1 MFADEAT
8 ITVRAGDGGNGS
20 AHFRRERFVPF
31 GGPDGGDG
39 GRGGSVYFVADANL
53 NTLARFIHE
62 RRFRAPS
69 GGDGASNRRHGA
81 KGRDLLLRVPPG
93 TIVRD
98 AETGA
103 VITDV
108 VELGQRILIAR
119 GGRGGLGNT
128 HFATATHQA
137 PRVADRGEPGQQR
150 MLALELQLIAEV
162 GLAGLPNAGKSTF
175 LATVTRATPKIA
187 NYPFTTLEPSLGV
200 ATLGD
205 RTIVI
210 ADIPGLIEGAHDG
223 VGLGHEF
230 LRHVERTRLLLH
242 LVDGSGQEGRD
253 PLDDIRVID
262 EELRLHSPLLA
273 ERPQILVVTKADLP
287 KTVENAQRIR
297 AAVGPGRDVFVISA
311 ATHEGVQP
319 LMQRVGMLLDQLP
332 PPPSIEPTP
341 VAVEPD
347 IMAALEGAGAVR
359 FRGVLLDRLVAQTDL
374 DERDGIERLRRRLVQ
389 ERIPALAA
397 RAGLSAGEV
406 RIGPTVWQLQ
416 GGQITWLRTD
426 VPRE

>member
-69 GGDGASNRRHGA
+69 GGDGAGNRRHGA
-81 KGRDLLLRVPPG
+81 KGRDLVLRVPPG
-93 TIVRD
+93 TVVRD

-103 VITDV
+103 VLTDV
-108 VELGQRILIAR
+108 VTPGQRVQIAR

-150 MLALELQLIAEV
+150 LLALELRLIAEV

-175 LATVTRATPKIA
+175 LAAVTQATPKIGD
-187 NYPFTTLEPSLGV
+187 YPFTTLEPNLGV

-205 RTIVI
+205 RHIVI
-210 ADIPGLIEGAHDG
+210 ADIPGLIAGAHEG

-253 PLDDIRVID
+253 PLDDVRVID
-262 EELRLHSPLLA
+262 EELRLHSPQLA
-273 ERPQILVVTKADLP
+273 ERLQILVVNKADLP
-287 KTVENAQRIR
+287 DTAANAERLR
-297 AAVGPGRDVFVISA
+297 AAFGDEREVFVISG
-311 ATHEGVQP
+311 ATHAGLQP
-319 LMQRVGMLLDQLP
+319 LMRRVAALLDQLP
-332 PPPSIEPTP
+332 PPPTLEPTP

-347 IMAALEGAGAVR
+347 INADLEGVGAVR
-359 FRGVLLDRLVAQTDL
+359 FHGALLDRLVAQTDL
-374 DERDGIERLRRRLVQ
+374 SERDGIERLRRRLVQ

-397 RAGLSAGEV
+397 RAGLSTGEV
-406 RIGPTVWQLQ
+406 RIGSTVWQLQ
-416 GGQITWLRTD
+416 GGQLHWLRMD
-426 VPRE
+426 DAL